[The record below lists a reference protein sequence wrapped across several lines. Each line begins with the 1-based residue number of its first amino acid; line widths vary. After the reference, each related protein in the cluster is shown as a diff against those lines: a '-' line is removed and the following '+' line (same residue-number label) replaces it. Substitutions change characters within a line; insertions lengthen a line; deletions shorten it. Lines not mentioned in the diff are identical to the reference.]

1 MLQWALIFFVVAVIA
16 AVLGQRGAAGMS
28 AQIGYLLVVVSVVFV
43 VIAMLTGRGPAVAP

>member
-1 MLQWALIFFVVAVIA
+1 MLQWALIFFVIAVVA

-43 VIAMLTGRGPAVAP
+43 LIAFLTGRGPVVSP